1 MAKKKNKGGGFQ
13 GKGESK
19 RAEAKKAT
27 KKKNTTNLILVIG
40 ITVIVIALVGSGMA
54 TILGNNSQN
63 VAQAVQFDTTGA
75 EIVSIEEG
83 ASGETHAV
91 AVTDRETRYLGPD
104 SNSAALTLAE
114 SGQAPI
120 DAPTLVWFHADW

>member
-1 MAKKKNKGGGFQ
+1 MTKKKKASGGFQ

-19 RAEAKKAT
+19 RAEAKKMA
-27 KKKNTTNLILVIG
+27 KKKNSTNQILIIG
-40 ITVIVIALVGSGMA
+40 VIVIVIGLVGSGMA
-54 TILGNNSQN
+54 GIFGGNRSG

-75 EIVSIEEG
+75 EVVSIEEG
-83 ASGETHAV
+83 SSGESQAV